1 MSDTRPTYV
10 SERGADLC
18 VVCRADTGIP
28 TDTPVDQRQHYVEG
42 VGQCCAQCAARIA
55 SGEF

>member
-10 SERGADLC
+10 SERGTDLC

-28 TDTPVDQRQHYVEG
+28 TDAPLDQRQHYAEG